1 MKKFIA
7 IIVMCVMCCGVSF
20 AANGGEVIKTVAK
33 CAVYPES
40 ILEKEYINAGKDV
53 RVTFVLVG
61 GSTVR
66 TTIKAKEYLRF
77 ITKEAAYDL
86 ALLSDKTVVM
96 RPTLARQPR

>member
-7 IIVMCVMCCGVSF
+7 ILFVSIIMCANTSF
-20 AANGGEVIKTVAK
+20 AANGGEVKTVAK

-40 ILEKEYINAGKDV
+40 ILSHQYINGGKHVDV
-53 RVTFVLVG
+53 EFVLVG

-66 TTIKAKEYLRF
+66 VTLKAKDYLRF
-77 ITKEAAYDL
+77 VSREAAYDL

>member
-7 IIVMCVMCCGVSF
+7 ILFVSIIMCANSF
-20 AANGGEVIKTVAK
+20 AANGGEVKTVAK

-40 ILEKEYINAGKDV
+40 VLSHQYINGGKHVDV
-53 RVTFVLVG
+53 EFVLVG

-66 TTIKAKEYLRF
+66 VTLKAKDYLRF
-77 ITKEAAYDL
+77 VSREAAYDL
-86 ALLSDKTVVM
+86 ALLSDKSVVM

>member
-7 IIVMCVMCCGVSF
+7 IIVCAIIVCANSF
-20 AANGGEVIKTVAK
+20 AANGGEVKTVAK

-40 ILEKEYINAGKDV
+40 ILSHQYINGGKHVDV
-53 RVTFVLVG
+53 EFALVG

-66 TTIKAKEYLRF
+66 VTLKAKDYLRF
-77 ITKEAAYDL
+77 VSREAAYDL

>member
-7 IIVMCVMCCGVSF
+7 IIVCVLCMCASSF
-20 AANGGEVIKTVAK
+20 AANGGEVKTVAK

-66 TTIKAKEYLRF
+66 TTIKTKEYLRF
-77 ITKEAAYDL
+77 ITREAAYDL
-86 ALLSDKTVVM
+86 TLLSDKSVVM
-96 RPTLARQPR
+96 IPTVARRPR

>member
-7 IIVMCVMCCGVSF
+7 IIVCVILSVSSF
-20 AANGGEVIKTVAK
+20 AANGGEVKTVAK

-40 ILEKEYINAGKDV
+40 VLNHQYINGGKHVD
-53 RVTFVLVG
+53 VTFVLVG

-66 TTIKAKEYLRF
+66 VTLKAKDYLRF
-77 ITKEAAYDL
+77 VSREAAYDL

>member
-7 IIVMCVMCCGVSF
+7 IIVCVLCMCANSF
-20 AANGGEVIKTVAK
+20 AANGGETAKTLAK

-40 ILEKEYINAGKDV
+40 ILSHQYINGGKHVDV
-53 RVTFVLVG
+53 EFALIG

-66 TTIKAKEYLRF
+66 VTLKAKDYLRF
-77 ITKEAAYDL
+77 ISREAAYDL
-86 ALLSDKTVVM
+86 ALLSDKSVVM

>member
-7 IIVMCVMCCGVSF
+7 IIVCVLCMCASSF
-20 AANGGEVIKTVAK
+20 AANGGEVKTVAK

-77 ITKEAAYDL
+77 ITREAAYDL
-86 ALLSDKTVVM
+86 TLLSDKSVVM
-96 RPTLARQPR
+96 IPTVARRPR

>member
-7 IIVMCVMCCGVSF
+7 CVVMCVVMCGGAM
-20 AANGGEVIKTVAK
+20 AANGGETAKTVAK

-40 ILEKEYINAGKDV
+40 VLEKEYINAGKDV